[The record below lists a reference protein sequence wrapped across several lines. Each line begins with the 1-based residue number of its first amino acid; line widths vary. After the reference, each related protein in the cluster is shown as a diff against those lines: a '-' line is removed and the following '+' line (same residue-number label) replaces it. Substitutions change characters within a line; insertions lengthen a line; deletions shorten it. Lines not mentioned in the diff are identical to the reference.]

1 MPKKPKSPAP
11 DAAKELTQ
19 DECLDVLNATYEFS
33 EKHEE
38 EWKNQ
43 VARDLNQLMG
53 HAVWWL
59 ETCGDEMDIMFGNAV
74 VRTVQRVA
82 EFEEIEKG
90 EKPCTA
96 IPT

>member
-1 MPKKPKSPAP
+1 MAEKQLS
-11 DAAKELTQ
+11 Q
-19 DECLDVLNATYEFS
+19 DECLEYLNSTYEFS
-33 EKHEE
+33 EKHAE
-38 EWKNQ
+38 EWRNE

-53 HAVWWL
+53 RAVWWL
-59 ETCGDEMDIMFGNAV
+59 ETCGDESDIKFGNAV

-90 EKPCTA
+90 DRPCTA